1 MSILLVED
9 NPTNLM
15 VASRILASEGHE
27 ITTAG
32 DGCEAVEAVR
42 SRHFDVVLMD
52 ISMPEMDGME
62 ATRIIRTLP
71 QPYCSVPIIAM
82 TAHAI
87 SEDRQKFLAAGMD
100 ACLTKPIRRLQLH
113 AALAAAAA
121 GNAAQMAESE
131 PVVEELVL
139 VDRSELRNLEAD
151 MGPEL
156 MPAILAQF
164 VDEILQRR
172 LEAEAAAKA
181 GAHEAFRKAV
191 HAVSGSASTIG
202 ARRLANLAQSLER
215 ECLEGAGDQAIK
227 QVELFSK
234 LLTETTEALRGL
246 SPDISAPESL
256 ARAG

>member
-1 MSILLVED
+1 
-9 NPTNLM
+9 
-15 VASRILASEGHE
+15 
-27 ITTAG
+27 
-32 DGCEAVEAVR
+32 
-42 SRHFDVVLMD
+42 
-52 ISMPEMDGME
+52 MDGIE
-62 ATRIIRTLP
+62 ATRIIRSLP
-71 QPYCSVPIIAM
+71 QPHCNVPIIAM

-100 ACLTKPIRRLQLH
+100 ACLTKPIRRPQLH

-121 GNAAQMAESE
+121 GKPTPLVE
-131 PVVEELVL
+131 PQPMCEELVL
-139 VDRSELRNLEAD
+139 VDNAELRNLAED

-164 VDEILQRR
+164 VDEILGRR

-215 ECLEGAGDQAIK
+215 ECIEGAGDQAIK
-227 QVELFSK
+227 QIELFSK

-246 SPDISAPESL
+246 PPDLNAPESL